1 MSVSCQRNPQAFGDL
16 VRSMPSLTHVSTGSL
31 SSPQVFIKLARRP
44 IMEQLSMYSYTD
56 VDIYDTLQALEAPQA
71 FSNLKSL
78 YITMQASA
86 AAMPLPLLRRLES
99 TCDPCWRRTVEC

>member
-1 MSVSCQRNPQAFGDL
+1 
-16 VRSMPSLTHVSTGSL
+16 MPSLTHVSTGSL

-56 VDIYDTLQALEAPQA
+56 IDIYDTIQALQAPQA
-71 FSNLKSL
+71 FNNLNGL

-86 AAMPLPLLRRLES
+86 AAMLLPLLRRLES
-99 TCDPCWRRTVEC
+99 NCDPCWRRTVEC